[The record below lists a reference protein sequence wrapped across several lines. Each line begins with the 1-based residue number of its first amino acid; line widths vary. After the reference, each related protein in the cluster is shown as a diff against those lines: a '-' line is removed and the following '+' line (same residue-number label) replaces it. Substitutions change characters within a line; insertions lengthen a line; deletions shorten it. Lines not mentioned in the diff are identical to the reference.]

1 MASCFSSF
9 SRPYFTARRILA
21 LLFRFTGTWGK
32 QTFTTI
38 FVHGRTLQSGQN
50 GFCVLYFFFHDTA
63 TDVFIGPFA
72 SIGRTV
78 TDTLSCWVDETTT
91 DLHTF
96 WIQPPLLLF
105 FPPLSIRPSVRPLAV
120 RPNSNWQ
127 MIRIRMRRVATLAV
141 YYHQTSLAPFSPS
154 TTMAQQPSSIFFP
167 FCCWTG
173 INLSARK
180 YVDVSR
186 LVGGRDKR
194 TLLLLPNRNWGTKR
208 KRKIRRIELWKVTVG
223 PAKRRIV

>member
-1 MASCFSSF
+1 MFCIFF
-9 SRPYFTARRILA
+9 SRHGDRCFYRPFRIYRADSDRHVKLLGRWDDDGFAYILNSTAAVA
-21 LLFRFTGTWGK
+21 LF
-32 QTFTTI
+32 
-38 FVHGRTLQSGQN
+38 SPS
-50 GFCVLYFFFHDTA
+50 LY
-63 TDVFIGPFA
+63 
-72 SIGRTV
+72 
-78 TDTLSCWVDETTT
+78 
-91 DLHTF
+91 
-96 WIQPPLLLF
+96 
-105 FPPLSIRPSVRPLAV
+105 PSVRPLAV